1 LVSLRS
7 KKFLFIFDYQ
17 ILCFL
22 FLCKGRSRVELSS
35 SSSRNIHTKERAL
48 VLQGGGSLGAYEA
61 GAYKALYEWISKQ
74 DKRDGKET
82 STTFDIIAGTS
93 IGAMNAAVLTS
104 YVIENG
110 TYEGSAE
117 RLVDFWK
124 YLSKESISDTN
135 PWFKPWWDY
144 FHSFD
149 RAIATGEAARRY
161 YSAKEFTI
169 TGVPNVFSPPI
180 PAQDKR
186 FFDFLWNTWYRF
198 SNEPLRNSLER
209 FARFPIAT
217 SYEEDQPRLI
227 LVSVDVADGVPVTFD
242 SYAKEDGSRKT
253 EYGRYVKQ
261 EDGKEIGFEHVI
273 RYDDGITLDQ
283 VMASGCFP
291 VNFDYALLEVESY
304 YPNYNDLHTR
314 SDSHNGPGSDSP
326 STGSYPSPSGNLSWQ
341 YRKEIRRFWDG
352 GLLTN
357 TPLSQLVILHRD
369 YWYKIR
375 GLKDKVPTL
384 TVGVINVH
392 PTRQTQIPTDHDG
405 VVDRK
410 NDIAFSDRSHRDEE
424 VLLLVSDYI
433 DLVRDLMR
441 IAKEAGVKD
450 KVITDLL
457 NKRTKYHGLSS
468 APRLNKEIIEGRF
481 DIDHIIRIE
490 RKNDEHTISDKTF
503 DFSSGT
509 ITQLLKD
516 GYADTTNF
524 LYRKTS

>member
-1 LVSLRS
+1 
-7 KKFLFIFDYQ
+7 
-17 ILCFL
+17 
-22 FLCKGRSRVELSS
+22 LSS
-35 SSSRNIHTKERAL
+35 SSSKNVPAKERAL

-61 GAYKALYEWISKQ
+61 GAYKELYEWLSKE
-74 DKRDGKET
+74 DKKEGKET
-82 STTFDIIAGTS
+82 SITFDIIAGTS
-93 IGAMNAAVLTS
+93 IGAMNATVLTS

-117 RLVDFWK
+117 RLIDFWK
-124 YLSKESISDTN
+124 YLSKESIADTN
-135 PWFKPWWDY
+135 PWVTSWWDY
-144 FHSFD
+144 LHNIDTS
-149 RAIATGEAARRY
+149 IATGEAARRY
-161 YSAKEFTI
+161 YSAKEFAI

-180 PAQDKR
+180 PAHDKR

-198 SNEPLRNSLER
+198 SNEPLRKSLEK
-209 FARFPIAT
+209 FAKFPIAT
-217 SYEEDQPRLI
+217 AYEENQPRLI

-261 EDGKEIGFEHVI
+261 DGKEIGFERVI
-273 RYDDGITLDQ
+273 RYNDGITLDQ
-283 VMASGCFP
+283 VMASGCYP
-291 VNFDYALLEVESY
+291 INFDYALLEVESY
-304 YPNYNDLHTR
+304 YPHDPNSNSFPQMNENQDGRR
-314 SDSHNGPGSDSP
+314 SDSTGTSSP
-326 STGSYPSPSGNLSWQ
+326 PLYRDFSRQ
-341 YRKEIRRFWDG
+341 YRKEIRHFWDG

-357 TPLSQLVILHRD
+357 TPLTQLVILHRE

-384 TVGVINVH
+384 SVGVINVH

-405 VVDRK
+405 VLDRK

-433 DLVRDLMR
+433 DMVRDLIR
-441 IAKEAGVKD
+441 IVKEAGAKD
-450 KVITDLL
+450 KVITHLL
-457 NKRTKYHGLSS
+457 NQRTKYHGLSS

-516 GYADTTNF
+516 GYADTMNF
-524 LYRKTS
+524 IHSKTS

>member
-1 LVSLRS
+1 V
-7 KKFLFIFDYQ
+7 
-17 ILCFL
+17 
-22 FLCKGRSRVELSS
+22 RSRDLDSDS
-35 SSSRNIHTKERAL
+35 TNIPTKERAL

-61 GAYKALYEWISKQ
+61 GSYKALYEWLSKE
-74 DKRDGKET
+74 DKKEGKET
-82 STTFDIIAGTS
+82 SITFDIIAGTS
-93 IGAMNAAVLTS
+93 IGAMNAAILTS
-104 YVIENG
+104 YVVENG

-117 RLVDFWK
+117 RLIDFWS
-124 YLSKESISDTN
+124 YLSKESIADTN
-135 PWFKPWWDY
+135 PWFKPFWDY
-144 FHSFD
+144 LHNID
-149 RAIATGEAARRY
+149 KAIATAEAARRY
-161 YSAKEFTI
+161 YSAKEFAI
-169 TGVPNVFSPPI
+169 TGVPNVFSPPV
-180 PAQDKR
+180 PAHDNR

-198 SNEPLRNSLER
+198 SNEPLRKSLEK
-209 FARFPIAT
+209 FAKFPIA
-217 SYEEDQPRLI
+217 SAYEENQPRLI

-261 EDGKEIGFEHVI
+261 YGKEIGFEHVI

-283 VMASGCFP
+283 VMASGCYP
-291 VNFDYALLEVESY
+291 INFDYALLEVESY
-304 YPNYNDLHTR
+304 YHYDPNNNDLRTR
-314 SDSHNGPGSDSP
+314 SDNQDGRSSDST
-326 STGSYPSPSGNLSWQ
+326 STSFSSPYPEFCRQ
-341 YRKEIRRFWDG
+341 YRKEIRYFWDG

-357 TPLSQLVILHRD
+357 TPLTQLVLLHRD

-405 VVDRK
+405 VLDRK

-433 DLVRDLMR
+433 DLVRDLIR
-441 IAKEAGVKD
+441 IAKENGVKD
-450 KVITDLL
+450 EVIIDLL
-457 NKRTKYHGLSS
+457 NQRTKYHGLSS

-516 GYADTTNF
+516 GYEDTINF
-524 LYRKTS
+524 INTRKSQKIRTQQT

>member
-1 LVSLRS
+1 M
-7 KKFLFIFDYQ
+7 
-17 ILCFL
+17 
-22 FLCKGRSRVELSS
+22 
-35 SSSRNIHTKERAL
+35 SSSRTNIPAKERAL

-61 GAYKALYEWISKQ
+61 GAYKALYEWLSKE
-74 DKRDGKET
+74 DKSEGKDT
-82 STTFDIIAGTS
+82 SMTFDNIAGTS

-104 YVIENG
+104 YVVENG

-117 RLVDFWK
+117 RLIDFWN

-135 PWFKPWWDY
+135 PWFKPFWDY
-144 FHSFD
+144 LHGLD
-149 RAIATGEAARRY
+149 KAIATGEAARRY

-180 PAQDKR
+180 PARDNR

-198 SNEPLRNSLER
+198 SNEPLRKSLEK
-209 FARFPIAT
+209 FAKFPIAT
-217 SYEEDQPRLI
+217 AFEDNQPRLI

-242 SYAKEDGSRKT
+242 SYAKADGSRKT
-253 EYGRYVKQ
+253 EYGRYIKQ
-261 EDGKEIGFEHVI
+261 QDGKEIGFERII

-291 VNFDYALLEVESY
+291 VNFDYTLLEVESY
-304 YPNYNDLHTR
+304 YPDSVSNNDLLHQR
-314 SDSHNGPGSDSP
+314 GNDGSDRI
-326 STGSYPSPSGNLSWQ
+326 STGTSSHTDRDFGGQ
-341 YRKEIRRFWDG
+341 YRKEIRHFWDG

-357 TPLSQLVILHRD
+357 TPLAELVVLHRD

-384 TVGVINVH
+384 TVDVINVH
-392 PTRQTQIPTDHDG
+392 PTRQTEIPADHDG
-405 VVDRK
+405 VIDRK

-433 DLVRDLMR
+433 DLVRDVIR
-441 IAKEAGVKD
+441 ISKENGVKD
-450 KVITDLL
+450 KVINDLL
-457 NKRTKYHGLSS
+457 NERTKYHGISWR
-468 APRLNKEIIEGRF
+468 PRLKKAMIEGRF

-503 DFSSGT
+503 DFSAGT

-516 GYADTTNF
+516 GYSDTMNF
-524 LYRKTS
+524 IHTKTG

>member
-1 LVSLRS
+1 MSS
-7 KKFLFIFDYQ
+7 N
-17 ILCFL
+17 
-22 FLCKGRSRVELSS
+22 SR
-35 SSSRNIHTKERAL
+35 RNVPAKERAL

-61 GAYKALYEWISKQ
+61 GAYKALYEWLSKK
-74 DKRDGKET
+74 DKEEGKET
-82 STTFDIIAGTS
+82 SITFDIIAGSS

-117 RLVDFWK
+117 RLVDFWE
-124 YLSKESISDTN
+124 YLSKESIADTN

-144 FHSFD
+144 LHSIEK
-149 RAIATGEAARRY
+149 AIATGEAARRY
-161 YSAKEFTI
+161 YSAKEFAI
-169 TGVPNVFSPPI
+169 TGVPNVFSPPTT
-180 PAQDKR
+180 ATDNR
-186 FFDFLWNTWYRF
+186 FFDFMWNTWYRF
-198 SNEPLRNSLER
+198 SNEPLRKSLER
-209 FARFPIAT
+209 FAKFPIA
-217 SYEEDQPRLI
+217 SAYEENQPRLI
-227 LVSVDVADGVPVTFD
+227 LVAVDVADGVPVTFD
-242 SYAKEDGSRKT
+242 SYVKEDGSRKT

-261 EDGKEIGFEHVI
+261 QNGKEIGFEHVI
-273 RYDDGITLDQ
+273 RYNDGITIDQ

-304 YPNYNDLHTR
+304 NHHDPNNDNNLATR
-314 SDSHNGPGSDSP
+314 SDNQDGRSSDST
-326 STGSYPSPSGNLSWQ
+326 SNTSPYRDFSSQ
-341 YRKEIRRFWDG
+341 YRKEIRYFWDG

-357 TPLSQLVILHRD
+357 TPLSQLVLLHRD

-392 PTRQTQIPTDHDG
+392 PTRQTEIPSDRDG
-405 VVDRK
+405 KVNRK

-433 DLVRDLMR
+433 DLVRDLIR
-441 IAKEAGVKD
+441 IAKKAGAKD

-457 NKRTKYHGLSS
+457 NQRTKYHGLSS

-516 GYADTTNF
+516 GYADTMNF
-524 LYRKTS
+524 IHTKTS